1 MKRLLYKIRMW
12 LLRLLYGESE
22 ECAEITKDAYMDY
35 ISEQRKQISMLVET
49 IDAYMDYT
57 REQRKQI
64 SMLVETIALYKNTIR
79 EICRRS
85 ENTYYDWCCDQC
97 ACNCDK
103 RNGWCNDFEPVSYG
117 K

>member
-1 MKRLLYKIRMW
+1 MKKLIEKLRLW
-12 LLRLLYGESE
+12 LLGLLHGEPE
-22 ECAEITKDAYMDY
+22 ECADKTEDAYMDY

-49 IDAYMDYT
+49 I
-57 REQRKQI
+57 
-64 SMLVETIALYKNTIR
+64 ALYKNAIR

-97 ACNCDK
+97 ACDCDK

>member
-12 LLRLLYGESE
+12 LLGLLHGEPE
-22 ECAEITKDAYMDY
+22 ECAEKTEDAYMDY
-35 ISEQRKQISMLVET
+35 I
-49 IDAYMDYT
+49 

-64 SMLVETIALYKNTIR
+64 SMLVETIALYKNAIR

-97 ACNCDK
+97 ACDCDK
-103 RNGWCNDFEPVSYG
+103 RNGWCNAFEPVSYG

>member
-12 LLRLLYGESE
+12 LLGVLHGEPE
-22 ECAEITKDAYMDY
+22 ECAEKTEDAYMDY
-35 ISEQRKQISMLVET
+35 I
-49 IDAYMDYT
+49 

-64 SMLVETIALYKNTIR
+64 SMLVETIALYKNAIR

-85 ENTYYDWCCDQC
+85 KNTYYDWCCDQC

>member
-12 LLRLLYGESE
+12 LLGLLHGEPK
-22 ECAEITKDAYMDY
+22 ECAEKTKDAYMDY
-35 ISEQRKQISMLVET
+35 I
-49 IDAYMDYT
+49 

-64 SMLVETIALYKNTIR
+64 SMLVEAIALYKNAIR

-85 ENTYYDWCCDQC
+85 KSTYYDWCCDQC
-97 ACNCDK
+97 ACDCDK

>member
-12 LLRLLYGESE
+12 LLGLLHGEPE
-22 ECAEITKDAYMDY
+22 ECADKTEDAYMDY
-35 ISEQRKQISMLVET
+35 I
-49 IDAYMDYT
+49 

-64 SMLVETIALYKNTIR
+64 SMLVETIALYKNAIR

-97 ACNCDK
+97 ACDCDK
-103 RNGWCNDFEPVSYG
+103 RNGWCNDFEPMRYG

>member
-12 LLRLLYGESE
+12 LLGLLHGEPE
-22 ECAEITKDAYMDY
+22 ECAEKIEEMHIRI
-35 ISEQRKQISMLVET
+35 ISAQSERISLLIE
-49 IDAYMDYT
+49 A
-57 REQRKQI
+57 
-64 SMLVETIALYKNTIR
+64 IALYKKAIR

>member
-12 LLRLLYGESE
+12 LLGLLHGEPE
-22 ECAEITKDAYMDY
+22 ECAEKTEDAYMDY
-35 ISEQRKQISMLVET
+35 I
-49 IDAYMDYT
+49 

-64 SMLVETIALYKNTIR
+64 SMLVDTIALYKNAIR

-85 ENTYYDWCCDQC
+85 ENTYYDWCCDLC
-97 ACNCDK
+97 ACDCDK

>member
-12 LLRLLYGESE
+12 LLRLLHGEPE
-22 ECAEITKDAYMDY
+22 ECAKKTDAYMDY
-35 ISEQRKQISMLVET
+35 I
-49 IDAYMDYT
+49 

-64 SMLVETIALYKNTIR
+64 SMLVETIALYKNAIR

-97 ACNCDK
+97 ACDCDK

>member
-12 LLRLLYGESE
+12 LLGLLHGEPE
-22 ECAEITKDAYMDY
+22 ECAEKTQDAYMDY
-35 ISEQRKQISMLVET
+35 I
-49 IDAYMDYT
+49 

-64 SMLVETIALYKNTIR
+64 SMLVETIALYKNAIR

-85 ENTYYDWCCDQC
+85 KNTYYDWCCDQC
-97 ACNCDK
+97 ACDCDK

>member
-1 MKRLLYKIRMW
+1 MW
-12 LLRLLYGESE
+12 LLGLLHGEPE
-22 ECAEITKDAYMDY
+22 ECAKKTEDAYMDY

-49 IDAYMDYT
+49 I
-57 REQRKQI
+57 
-64 SMLVETIALYKNTIR
+64 ALYKNAVR

-85 ENTYYDWCCDQC
+85 KNTYYDWCCDQC
-97 ACNCDK
+97 ACSCNK

>member
-1 MKRLLYKIRMW
+1 MKKLIEKLRLW
-12 LLRLLYGESE
+12 LLGLLHGEPE
-22 ECAEITKDAYMDY
+22 ECAEKTEDAYMDY
-35 ISEQRKQISMLVET
+35 I
-49 IDAYMDYT
+49 

-64 SMLVETIALYKNTIR
+64 SMLAETIALYKNAIR

-97 ACNCDK
+97 ACDCDK

>member
-1 MKRLLYKIRMW
+1 MKRLLYKIRLW
-12 LLRLLYGESE
+12 LLGLLHGEPE
-22 ECAEITKDAYMDY
+22 ECAEKTEEAYMDY
-35 ISEQRKQISMLVET
+35 I
-49 IDAYMDYT
+49 

-64 SMLVETIALYKNTIR
+64 FMLDETIALYKNAIR

-97 ACNCDK
+97 ACECER
-103 RNGWCNDFEPVSYG
+103 RNGWCDYFEPVRYE

>member
-12 LLRLLYGESE
+12 MLGLLHGEPE
-22 ECAEITKDAYMDY
+22 ECAKKTKDAYMDY
-35 ISEQRKQISMLVET
+35 I
-49 IDAYMDYT
+49 

-64 SMLVETIALYKNTIR
+64 SMLVETIALYKNAIR

-85 ENTYYDWCCDQC
+85 ENTYYDWCCDHC
-97 ACNCDK
+97 ACDCDK

>member
-12 LLRLLYGESE
+12 LLGLLHGEPE
-22 ECAEITKDAYMDY
+22 ECAEKTEDAYMDY
-35 ISEQRKQISMLVET
+35 I
-49 IDAYMDYT
+49 

-64 SMLVETIALYKNTIR
+64 SMLVETIVLYKNAIR

-85 ENTYYDWCCDQC
+85 EDTYYDWCCDHC
-97 ACNCDK
+97 ACDCDK
-103 RNGWCNDFEPVSYG
+103 RNGWCNDFKPVSYG

>member
-12 LLRLLYGESE
+12 LLGLLHGEPE
-22 ECAEITKDAYMDY
+22 ECAEKTEDAYMDY
-35 ISEQRKQISMLVET
+35 I
-49 IDAYMDYT
+49 

-64 SMLVETIALYKNTIR
+64 SMLVETIALYKNAIR

-97 ACNCDK
+97 ACDCDK

>member
-12 LLRLLYGESE
+12 LLGLLHGEPE
-22 ECAEITKDAYMDY
+22 ECAEKTEDAYMDY

-49 IDAYMDYT
+49 I
-57 REQRKQI
+57 
-64 SMLVETIALYKNTIR
+64 ALYKNAIR

-97 ACNCDK
+97 ACDCDK
-103 RNGWCNDFEPVSYG
+103 RNGWCNDFEPVRYG

>member
-1 MKRLLYKIRMW
+1 MKRLLYAIRLW
-12 LLRLLYGESE
+12 LLDVLGGVPKPHYDYLHGLLHSE
-22 ECAEITKDAYMDY
+22 RRDHNMICYEYEDEIRDY
-35 ISEQRKQISMLVET
+35 R
-49 IDAYMDYT
+49 
-57 REQRKQI
+57 
-64 SMLVETIALYKNTIR
+64 IAIR

-103 RNGWCNDFEPVSYG
+103 RNGWCNGFEPVSYG

>member
-1 MKRLLYKIRMW
+1 MKRLLYKIRIW
-12 LLRLLYGESE
+12 LLGLLHGEPE
-22 ECAEITKDAYMDY
+22 ECADKTEDAYMDY
-35 ISEQRKQISMLVET
+35 I
-49 IDAYMDYT
+49 

-64 SMLVETIALYKNTIR
+64 SMLVETIALYKNAIR

-97 ACNCDK
+97 ACDCDK

>member
-12 LLRLLYGESE
+12 LLDVLGGVPKSQYYDDLYGLLHSKRKEFDTLCHDYNE
-22 ECAEITKDAYMDY
+22 EIEDFRVAV
-35 ISEQRKQISMLVET
+35 Q
-49 IDAYMDYT
+49 
-57 REQRKQI
+57 
-64 SMLVETIALYKNTIR
+64 

-85 ENTYYDWCCDQC
+85 NNTYYDWCCDVC

-103 RNGWCNDFEPVSYG
+103 RNGWCNDFEPVRYE

>member
-12 LLRLLYGESE
+12 LLGLLHGEPE
-22 ECAEITKDAYMDY
+22 ECAKKTKDAYMDY
-35 ISEQRKQISMLVET
+35 IC
-49 IDAYMDYT
+49 
-57 REQRKQI
+57 EQRKQI
-64 SMLVETIALYKNTIR
+64 SMLVETIALYKNAVR

-97 ACNCDK
+97 ACDCDK

>member
-1 MKRLLYKIRMW
+1 MKRLLYKIRIW
-12 LLRLLYGESE
+12 LLGLLHGEPE
-22 ECAEITKDAYMDY
+22 ECAEKTEDAYMDY
-35 ISEQRKQISMLVET
+35 I
-49 IDAYMDYT
+49 

-64 SMLVETIALYKNTIR
+64 SMLVETIALYKNAIR

-97 ACNCDK
+97 ACDCDK
-103 RNGWCNDFEPVSYG
+103 HNGWCNDFEPVSYG

>member
-1 MKRLLYKIRMW
+1 MTRLLYKIRIW
-12 LLRLLYGESE
+12 LLGLRHGEPE
-22 ECAEITKDAYMDY
+22 ECAKKTKDAYMDY
-35 ISEQRKQISMLVET
+35 I
-49 IDAYMDYT
+49 

-64 SMLVETIALYKNTIR
+64 SMLVETIALYKNAIR

-97 ACNCDK
+97 ACDCDK
-103 RNGWCNDFEPVSYG
+103 HNGWCNDFEPVSYG

>member
-1 MKRLLYKIRMW
+1 MKRLLYKIRIW
-12 LLRLLYGESE
+12 LLGLLHGEPK
-22 ECAEITKDAYMDY
+22 ECTEKTKDAYMDY
-35 ISEQRKQISMLVET
+35 I
-49 IDAYMDYT
+49 

-64 SMLVETIALYKNTIR
+64 SMLVETIALYKNAIR

-85 ENTYYDWCCDQC
+85 KNTYYDWCCDHC
-97 ACNCDK
+97 ACDCDK

>member
-1 MKRLLYKIRMW
+1 MKRLLSKIRLW
-12 LLRLLYGESE
+12 LLGLLHGEPE
-22 ECAEITKDAYMDY
+22 ECAKKTKDAYMDY
-35 ISEQRKQISMLVET
+35 I
-49 IDAYMDYT
+49 

-64 SMLVETIALYKNTIR
+64 SMLVETIALYKNAIR

-97 ACNCDK
+97 ACDCDK
-103 RNGWCNDFEPVSYG
+103 RNGWCNDFEPVRYG

>member
-12 LLRLLYGESE
+12 LLGLLHGEPE
-22 ECAEITKDAYMDY
+22 ECAKKTEDAYMDY
-35 ISEQRKQISMLVET
+35 I
-49 IDAYMDYT
+49 

-64 SMLVETIALYKNTIR
+64 SMLVETIALYKNAIR

-97 ACNCDK
+97 ACDCDK

>member
-12 LLRLLYGESE
+12 LLGLLHGEPE
-22 ECAEITKDAYMDY
+22 ECAEKTKDAYMDY
-35 ISEQRKQISMLVET
+35 IREQRNQISML
-49 IDAYMDYT
+49 A
-57 REQRKQI
+57 
-64 SMLVETIALYKNTIR
+64 ETIALYKNAIR

-85 ENTYYDWCCDQC
+85 ENTYYDWCCDHC
-97 ACNCDK
+97 ACDCDK

>member
-1 MKRLLYKIRMW
+1 MKRLLYAIRMW
-12 LLRLLYGESE
+12 LLSLLHGEPE
-22 ECAEITKDAYMDY
+22 ECAEKTEDAYMDY

-49 IDAYMDYT
+49 I
-57 REQRKQI
+57 
-64 SMLVETIALYKNTIR
+64 ALYKKAIR

-97 ACNCDK
+97 ACDCDK

>member
-1 MKRLLYKIRMW
+1 MKRLLSKIRMW
-12 LLRLLYGESE
+12 LLGLLHGEPE
-22 ECAEITKDAYMDY
+22 ECAKKTKDAYMDY
-35 ISEQRKQISMLVET
+35 I
-49 IDAYMDYT
+49 

-64 SMLVETIALYKNTIR
+64 SMLVEVIALYKNAIR

-97 ACNCDK
+97 ACDCDK